1 MDLSMIRVD
10 KNRITQLVG
19 PFEFLIIF
27 FSVLYSAIAPII
39 ISFDGYLYLA
49 SAKSLFTSD
58 FHSYYWLEKE
68 PLFPLLLKLGTT
80 FGIRYFVLFQGIVTG
95 ISICI
100 TLYTIKKYIT
110 KNVYILKAIGITSL
124 LVFHGW
130 SATLLQ
136 QTFFVFF
143 TSLNIAFFCYLN
155 TIKKYTSKIH
165 AQVFGISLLNVTF
178 SVVVF
183 SAFLI
188 ALSIILLF
196 KHKYRIKEYF
206 VIGLVVVFTY
216 VFFYVGW
223 TSAIGNTKEGRIFQP
238 PYKSILTQYFSTDDP
253 MLQWEQRLQTTTALL
268 SIGKENFGVPG
279 MNLPISFEVRAYGL
293 THIDDAIKC
302 GKRDPGFE
310 PTVLY
315 VSNLLG
321 DKDCIESGSAR
332 VINWIHFWTFPLIPL
347 LGFAFLGLGVIG
359 LVRPQSKVFYS
370 LVLFPAAIWLEYVAV
385 GGGSSRYGMPCIYS
399 ALYLVA
405 NLANEWESRAS
416 IERN

>member
-1 MDLSMIRVD
+1 MNRTKNKDLTKPLARSFMFV
-10 KNRITQLVG
+10 
-19 PFEFLIIF
+19 IIAL
-27 FSVLYSAIAPII
+27 SALYSGIAPII

-49 SAKSLFTSD
+49 SAKSMFTPD
-58 FHSYYWLEKE
+58 FHPYYWLEKE

-80 FGIRYFVLFQGIVTG
+80 FGIRFFVIVQGIITG
-95 ISICI
+95 VSICI
-100 TLYTIKKYIT
+100 TLNTIKRYVNS
-110 KNVYILKAIGITSL
+110 NVYVLKAIGITSL

-136 QTFFVFF
+136 QTLFIFF
-143 TSLNIAFFCYLN
+143 TSLNIAFFCYFN
-155 TIKKYTSKIH
+155 TIKKYTRKIYV
-165 AQVFGISLLNVTF
+165 QVFGISLLNVTF
-178 SVVVF
+178 SIVIF

-196 KHKYRIKEYF
+196 KHKNRIKEYF
-206 VIGLVVVFTY
+206 VVGLVVVFTY
-216 VFFYVGW
+216 VFFSVGW

-315 VSNLLG
+315 VSSLLG

-385 GGGSSRYGMPCIYS
+385 GGGSSRYGVPCIYA

-405 NLANEWESRAS
+405 NLANEWESRTS
-416 IERN
+416 IERK